1 MKKESRKQS
10 NSRKWIGFR
19 HQASP
24 GLDFCLYE
32 QMEGESSFGVGVP
45 ARIVR
50 VLARPGGTLLG
61 SCHLHN
67 FLGLAVSPGT
77 LDPRVLALGYAQT
90 PVEEMVCAFSAW
102 LGTWAGLNLQGLVMG
117 SNGGRRRQKKPSPAG
132 GGVCVLSRF
141 GCVQPFVTLWT
152 VCSPTGSS
160 VHGILQGR
168 ILEWIAMPSF
178 RGSSGG
184 WVRTSHVYS
193 LKKVRGKIHS
203 D

>member
-1 MKKESRKQS
+1 M
-10 NSRKWIGFR
+10 
-19 HQASP
+19 
-24 GLDFCLYE
+24 
-32 QMEGESSFGVGVP
+32 GVRVP

-50 VLARPGGTLLG
+50 GLARPGGTLLG

-132 GGVCVLSRF
+132 GCVCV
-141 GCVQPFVTLWT
+141 CVKSLWLYPT
-152 VCSPTGSS
+152 VCDPMDCMQPDRLLCPWDSPGKNTGEGS
-160 VHGILQGR
+160 HGL
-168 ILEWIAMPSF
+168 L
-178 RGSSGG
+178 
-184 WVRTSHVYS
+184 
-193 LKKVRGKIHS
+193 
-203 D
+203 